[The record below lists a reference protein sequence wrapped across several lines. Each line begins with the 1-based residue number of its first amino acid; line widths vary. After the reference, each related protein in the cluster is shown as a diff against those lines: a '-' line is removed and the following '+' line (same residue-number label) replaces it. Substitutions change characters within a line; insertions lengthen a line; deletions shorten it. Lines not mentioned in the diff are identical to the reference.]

1 MQLQL
6 STMEQRASTD
16 LSMHARQKSNQMK
29 VTLDQK
35 DLLIKSLG
43 EEVKHLRARLADC
56 QSIPKEDSI

>member
-43 EEVKHLRARLADC
+43 EELKHLRARLADC
-56 QSIPKEDSI
+56 RSIPKEDSI

>member
-1 MQLQL
+1 
-6 STMEQRASTD
+6 MEQRASTD

-56 QSIPKEDSI
+56 RSIPKEDSI